1 MEIAVPQY
9 DYIIIGGGMTAEY
22 AVRGIRRMDS
32 SGTIAVIS
40 EEQHPPYKRPPLSKA
55 LWKGEPLESIWLEAA
70 KADAHI
76 FLSRTATRIDAGRK
90 VVVDDHG
97 ATYGYRKLLLATGG
111 RVRTL
116 PFDVEGIIYFR
127 TLGDY
132 HALRRL
138 TNEKESF
145 IVVGGGFTGS
155 EIAAALA
162 MIGKTVTL
170 IFPDEAIGQRVYP
183 PRLSQFLNSYFESK
197 GVRVLSHRSVTGIT
211 REEGSYRIKT
221 SQGEDIVAGAV
232 VAGVGIL
239 PNMELAQV
247 AGLTVGNGVLVNEQ
261 LQTSQADIYAA
272 GDVAEF
278 YSPALGKNIRMEH
291 EDNAKVMGEHAG
303 RNMAGSSEP
312 YRYLPYFYSDLFELG
327 YEAVG
332 RLSSTLEIV
341 EDWKEDFHEGVVY
354 YLEHARVVGV
364 LLWNT
369 WGQLE
374 NARALIGEPGPFSAA
389 TLKGKLPSA
398 PNNQEAL

>member
-1 MEIAVPQY
+1 MPQY
-9 DYIIIGGGMTAEY
+9 DYLIVGGGMTAEY
-22 AVRGIRRMDS
+22 AVRGILGKDP

-70 KADAHI
+70 KANAHI
-76 FLSRTATRIDAGRK
+76 VLSRIATGIDTRRK
-90 VVVDDHG
+90 MVVDDHG
-97 ATYGYRKLLLATGG
+97 AIYRYRKLLLATGG

-127 TLGDY
+127 TLDDY
-132 HALRRL
+132 LALRRL
-138 TNEKESF
+138 ANEKESF
-145 IVVGGGFTGS
+145 IIIGGGFTGS

-162 MIGKTVTL
+162 MNGKKVTL
-170 IFPDEAIGQRVYP
+170 IFPDAAIGQRVYP
-183 PRLSQFLNSYFESK
+183 SRLSRFLNSYFESK
-197 GVRVLSHRSVTGIT
+197 GVRVLSHSSVAGIT
-211 REEGSYRIKT
+211 PEAGKYNIRT
-221 SQGEDIVAGAV
+221 SQGEDIIADAV
-232 VAGVGIL
+232 VAGVGIQ
-239 PNMELAQV
+239 PNMELAQA

-272 GDVAEF
+272 GDVAEV

-332 RLSSTLEIV
+332 RLNSTLEIV
-341 EDWKEDFHEGVVY
+341 EDWKEDFREGVVY
-354 YLEHARVVGV
+354 YLEHGRVVGV

-374 NARALIGEPGPFSAA
+374 NARALIGEPGPFSAK
-389 TLKGKLPSA
+389 TLQGRLPTPS
-398 PNNQEAL
+398 L